1 MKEPKIAIII
11 INWNTYQLTF
21 NCLKSLEE
29 CSYKNKKVF
38 FVDNGST
45 DGSGDKIALEFS
57 EINYIK
63 NKKNEGFTGANNK
76 ALKVILKQNFDY
88 VLLLNNDTEVNPNFL
103 SLLVARME
111 SDKNLAATQPLIL
124 DLPHKKTIW
133 NAGGSFNTFFG
144 LSKTR
149 LKGVTYKPKLK
160 IQTFTNWIS
169 GCCILVK
176 IQAIKEVGLLD
187 NHFFAY
193 FEDVDWSIRMKNQG
207 YKLGVVPKSII
218 YHYSSG
224 STKKNNTSNEGNLS
238 PYAHYLNVRN
248 HIYLINKHALFFNS
262 IGAMIYQ
269 ILKII
274 SYSIYFILRGRL
286 EKLKMVWRGM
296 LDGIKTNNIK
306 QIF

>member
-11 INWNTYQLTF
+11 INWNTYHLTF
-21 NCLKSLEE
+21 NCLKSLEA
-29 CSYKNKKVF
+29 CTYKNKTVF
-38 FVDNGST
+38 FVDNGSK
-45 DGSGDKIALEFS
+45 DGSGDKIALEFPD
-57 EINYIK
+57 INYIK
-63 NKKNEGFTGANNK
+63 NDKNEGFTGANNK

-103 SLLVARME
+103 SLLESRMD

-124 DLPHKKTIW
+124 NFQNKDTIW

-149 LKGVTYKPKLK
+149 SKGMLYKPKLK
-160 IQTFTNWIS
+160 IETFTEWIS

-176 IQAIKEVGLLD
+176 ISVIKEVGLLD

-193 FEDVDWSIRMKNQG
+193 FEDVDWSIRMKSLG
-207 YKLGVVPKSII
+207 YKLGVVPSSII
-218 YHYSSG
+218 YHHSSG

-248 HIYLINKHALFFNS
+248 HIYLINKHTFIFNS
-262 IGAMIYQ
+262 IGSWGYQ
-269 ILKII
+269 ILKIT
-274 SYSIYFILRGRL
+274 SYSIYFILRGRF
-286 EKLKMVWRGM
+286 EKFKMVWRGV
-296 LDGIKTNNIK
+296 LDGIKIKNIK
-306 QIF
+306 NIV

>member
-29 CSYKNKKVF
+29 CTYKNKTFF
-38 FVDNGST
+38 FVDNGSK
-45 DGSGDKIALEFS
+45 DGSGDRIALEFP

-76 ALKVILKQNFDY
+76 ALKVILQQNFDY
-88 VLLLNNDTEVNPNFL
+88 VLLLNNDTEVKPNFL
-103 SLLVARME
+103 SLLEASMD

-124 DLPHKKTIW
+124 DFPNKNTIW
-133 NAGGSFNTFFG
+133 SAGGSFNTFFCFF
-144 LSKTR
+144 KTKY
-149 LKGVTYKPKLK
+149 KGIIYKPKLK
-160 IQTFTNWIS
+160 IETSTQWIS

-176 IQAIKEVGLLD
+176 IAVIKKVGLLD
-187 NHFFAY
+187 DRFFAY
-193 FEDVDWSIRMKNQG
+193 FEDADWSIRMTNLG

-218 YHYSSG
+218 YHHTSG

-248 HIYLINKHALFFNS
+248 HIYLIKKHTFFNS
-262 IGAMIYQ
+262 IGSCIYQ
-269 ILKII
+269 ILKIT
-274 SYSIYFILRGRL
+274 SYSIYFILRGRF
-286 EKLKMVWRGM
+286 EKFKMVWRGV
-296 LDGIKTNNIK
+296 LDGIKMKNIK
-306 QIF
+306 HIV

>member
-21 NCLKSLEE
+21 NCLKSLED

-63 NKKNEGFTGANNK
+63 NEKNEGFTGANNK

-103 SLLVARME
+103 SLLVARTE

-218 YHYSSG
+218 YHQSSG

-248 HIYLINKHALFFNS
+248 HIYLINKHTFF
-262 IGAMIYQ
+262 
-269 ILKII
+269 
-274 SYSIYFILRGRL
+274 F
-286 EKLKMVWRGM
+286 
-296 LDGIKTNNIK
+296 
-306 QIF
+306 

>member
-21 NCLKSLEE
+21 NCFKSLEA
-29 CSYKNKKVF
+29 CTYKNKTIF
-38 FVDNGST
+38 FVDNGSK
-45 DGSGDKIALEFS
+45 DGSGDKIALEFP

-63 NKKNEGFTGANNK
+63 NEKNEGFTGANNK

-88 VLLLNNDTEVNPNFL
+88 VLLLNNDTEVKPNFL
-103 SLLVARME
+103 SLLVASMD

-124 DLPHKKTIW
+124 DFSNKKTIW

-149 LKGVTYKPKLK
+149 SKGMIYKPKLK
-160 IQTFTNWIS
+160 IETFTEWIS
-169 GCCILVK
+169 GCCILVS
-176 IQAIKEVGLLD
+176 IPVIKEVGLLD
-187 NHFFAY
+187 NRFFAY
-193 FEDVDWSIRMKNQG
+193 FEDVDWSIRMKNLG

-218 YHYSSG
+218 YHHSSG

-248 HIYLINKHALFFNS
+248 HIYLINKHIFYFNS
-262 IGAMIYQ
+262 IGSWIYQ
-269 ILKII
+269 ILKIT
-274 SYSIYFILRGRL
+274 SYSIYFILRGRF
-286 EKLKMVWRGM
+286 EKFKMVWRGV
-296 LDGIKTNNIK
+296 LDGIKMKNIK
-306 QIF
+306 HIV

>member
-63 NKKNEGFTGANNK
+63 NEKNEGFTGANNK

-218 YHYSSG
+218 YHHSSG

-262 IGAMIYQ
+262 TGAMTYQ
-269 ILKII
+269 ILKIT
-274 SYSIYFILRGRL
+274 SYSIYFILRCRF

-296 LDGIKTNNIK
+296 LDGIKTNNIR